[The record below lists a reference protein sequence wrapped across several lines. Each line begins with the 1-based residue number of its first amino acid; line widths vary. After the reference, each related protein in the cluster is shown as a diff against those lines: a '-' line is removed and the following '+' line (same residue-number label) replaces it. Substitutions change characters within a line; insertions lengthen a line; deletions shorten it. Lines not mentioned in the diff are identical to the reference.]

1 MAVKSRNKKSLG
13 EKLIFPEIMK
23 GYAVTLRNLASKPST
38 MQYPEE
44 RWKMATRYRG
54 YPKLVMDQTGDAKC
68 VACGLCAVVCP
79 PNAIELQAG
88 ETDRAKERHPVDFKI
103 HMGRCINCG
112 YCEEAC
118 PKAAIEMSKMY
129 ELNTTSLDDMI
140 YSKEVL
146 LQDY

>member
-1 MAVKSRNKKSLG
+1 VPTKTKRSLG
-13 EKLIFPEIMK
+13 ERLILPELVK
-23 GYAVTLRNLASKPST
+23 GYAVTLRSFASKSFT

-54 YPKLVMDQTGDAKC
+54 YPKLVMDEQGEAKC

-88 ETDRAKERHPVDFKI
+88 ETDRAKERHPVDFTI

-129 ELNTTSLDDMI
+129 ELNTTALDDMI
-140 YSKEVL
+140 FSKEVL

>member
-1 MAVKSRNKKSLG
+1 VEVMKQSTSLADRLILPALVKGYSVTLKSL
-13 EKLIFPEIMK
+13 
-23 GYAVTLRNLASKPST
+23 VTKPST
-38 MQYPEE
+38 MKYPEE

-54 YPKLVMDQTGDAKC
+54 YPKLVLDDQGEEKC

-88 ETDRAKERHPVDFKI
+88 ETERVKERHPVEFRI

-129 ELNTTSLDDMI
+129 ELNTTALDDMI
-140 YSKEVL
+140 YTKDVL

>member
-1 MAVKSRNKKSLG
+1 MKTTKRKMTLG
-13 EKLIFPEIMK
+13 ERLILPELVK
-23 GYAVTLRNLASKPST
+23 GYAVTLKNFGSKPTT

-44 RWKMATRYRG
+44 RWKMATRFRG
-54 YPKLVMDQTGDAKC
+54 YPKLIMDNDGEAKC

-79 PNAIELQAG
+79 PNAIELQAE
-88 ETDRAKERHPVDFKI
+88 ETDRAKERQPVEFTI

-129 ELNTTSLDDMI
+129 ELNTTALDDMI

>member
-1 MAVKSRNKKSLG
+1 MKTRTKSLS
-13 EKLIFPEIMK
+13 EKLIFPELLK
-23 GYAVTLRNLASKPST
+23 GYAVTLKNFTQKPST

-54 YPKLVMDQTGDAKC
+54 YPKLVMDEQNEAKC

-88 ETDRAKERHPVDFKI
+88 ETDRVKERFPVDFKI

-129 ELNTTSLDDMI
+129 ELNTTALDDMI

>member
-1 MAVKSRNKKSLG
+1 MVVGSHKKTLG
-13 EKLIFPEIMK
+13 ERLILPELMK
-23 GYAVTLRNLASKPST
+23 GYAVTLEQLATKPTT

-44 RWKMATRYRG
+44 RWQMARRYRG
-54 YPKLVMDQTGDAKC
+54 YPKLVMDEQGEPKC

-88 ETDRAKERHPVDFKI
+88 EVPRAKERQPVDFKI

-118 PKAAIEMSKMY
+118 PKSAIEMSKMY
-129 ELNTTSLDDMI
+129 ELNTTALDDMI

>member
-1 MAVKSRNKKSLG
+1 VIANNPKRSLG
-13 EKLIFPEIMK
+13 ERLIFPEFVK
-23 GYAVTLRNLASKPST
+23 GYAVTLKTLASKPIT

-44 RWKMATRYRG
+44 RWKMAPRYRG
-54 YPKLVMDQTGDAKC
+54 YPKLVMDEQGEAKC

-88 ETDRAKERHPVDFKI
+88 ETDRVKERHPVDFKI

-129 ELNTTSLDDMI
+129 ELNTTSLDEMI
-140 YSKEVL
+140 YTKEVL

>member
-1 MAVKSRNKKSLG
+1 MVANSDRKKTLG
-13 EKLIFPEIMK
+13 EKLILPELVK
-23 GYAVTLRNLASKPST
+23 GYAVTLKTLMSKPST

-44 RWKMATRYRG
+44 RWKMARRFRG
-54 YPKLVMDQTGDAKC
+54 YPKLVMDETGEPKC

-88 ETDRAKERHPVDFKI
+88 ETDRAKERFPVDFKI

-118 PKAAIEMSKMY
+118 PKFAIEMSKMY
-129 ELNTTSLDDMI
+129 ELNTTALDEMI
-140 YSKEVL
+140 YTKEVL

>member
-1 MAVKSRNKKSLG
+1 VVANSDRKKTLG
-13 EKLIFPEIMK
+13 EKLILPELVK
-23 GYAVTLRNLASKPST
+23 GYAVTLKTLMSKPST

-44 RWKMATRYRG
+44 RWKMARRFRG
-54 YPKLVMDQTGDAKC
+54 YPKLVMDETGEPKC

-88 ETDRAKERHPVDFKI
+88 ETDRAKERFPVDFKI

-118 PKAAIEMSKMY
+118 PKFAIEMSKMY
-129 ELNTTSLDDMI
+129 ELNTTALDEMI
-140 YSKEVL
+140 YTKEVL

>member
-1 MAVKSRNKKSLG
+1 MVANNRKTLSQRLVVPDLV
-13 EKLIFPEIMK
+13 K
-23 GYAVTLRNLASKPST
+23 GYAVTLKEAFTKPIT

-44 RWKMATRYRG
+44 RWKTAPRMRG
-54 YPKLVMDQTGDAKC
+54 YPKLVMDQEGEPKC

-88 ETDRAKERHPVDFKI
+88 ETDRAKERQPIDFKI

-118 PKAAIEMSKMY
+118 PKYAIEMSKLY
-129 ELNTTSLDDMI
+129 ELNTTSLDEMI

>member
-1 MAVKSRNKKSLG
+1 MLIDQRNRPTLG
-13 EKLIFPEIMK
+13 ERLVLPELVR
-23 GYAVTLRNLASKPST
+23 GYSVTLRQFFSKPFT

-44 RWKMATRYRG
+44 RWKMATRFRG
-54 YPKLVMDQTGDAKC
+54 YPRLVMDEHGQEKC

-88 ETDRAKERHPVDFKI
+88 ETDRVKERYPVDFKI

-112 YCEEAC
+112 FCEEAC

-129 ELNTTSLDDMI
+129 EFNTTSLDDMI

>member
-1 MAVKSRNKKSLG
+1 VVTNTDRKKTLG
-13 EKLIFPEIMK
+13 EKLILPELVK
-23 GYAVTLRNLASKPST
+23 GYAVTLKTLMSKPST

-44 RWKMATRYRG
+44 RWKMARRFRG
-54 YPKLVMDQTGDAKC
+54 YPKLVMDDTGEPKC

-88 ETDRAKERHPVDFKI
+88 ETDRVKERFPVDFKI

-118 PKAAIEMSKMY
+118 PKFAIEMSKMY
-129 ELNTTSLDDMI
+129 ELNTTALDEMI
-140 YSKEVL
+140 YTKEVL

>member
-1 MAVKSRNKKSLG
+1 MPTTIKKRTLS
-13 EKLIFPEIMK
+13 ERLILPELVK
-23 GYAVTLRNLASKPST
+23 GYAVTLRSFGGKSFT

-44 RWKMATRYRG
+44 RWKMATRFRG
-54 YPKLVMDQTGDAKC
+54 YPKLVMDEQGEAKC

-88 ETDRAKERHPVDFKI
+88 ETDRAKERHPVDFTI

-129 ELNTTSLDDMI
+129 ELNTTALDDMI
-140 YSKEVL
+140 FSKEVL

>member
-1 MAVKSRNKKSLG
+1 MIIEERHRESLS
-13 EKLIFPEIMK
+13 ERLVLPALIK
-23 GYAVTLRNLASKPST
+23 GYGVTLRQFFKKPFT

-54 YPKLVMDQTGDAKC
+54 YPKLVQDEQGQEKC

-79 PNAIELQAG
+79 PNAIELQPG
-88 ETDRAKERHPVDFKI
+88 ETDRVKERYPVDFKI

-112 YCEEAC
+112 FCEEAC

-129 ELNTTSLDDMI
+129 ELNTTALDDMI
-140 YSKEVL
+140 FSKEVL
-146 LQDY
+146 LRDY

>member
-1 MAVKSRNKKSLG
+1 VITTNNKKSLG
-13 EKLIFPEIMK
+13 ERLVLPEFIK
-23 GYAVTLRNLASKPST
+23 GYAVTLKTFATKPTT

-44 RWKMATRYRG
+44 RWKMARRYRG
-54 YPKLVMDQTGDAKC
+54 YPKLVMDDKGEEKC

-79 PNAIELQAG
+79 PNAIELQPG
-88 ETDRAKERHPVDFKI
+88 ETDRVKERHPVDFKI

-118 PKAAIEMSKMY
+118 PKAAIEMSKMH
-129 ELNTTSLDDMI
+129 ELNTTSLDEMI

-146 LQDY
+146 LRDY

>member
-1 MAVKSRNKKSLG
+1 MNTLEAKKPLS
-13 EKLIFPEIMK
+13 KRLIVPELVK
-23 GYAVTLRNLASKPST
+23 GYAVTLKNLVARKST
-38 MQYPEE
+38 LSYPEE
-44 RWKMATRYRG
+44 RWKMSERFRG
-54 YPKLVMDQTGDAKC
+54 YPKLVQDEDGEEKC

-79 PNAIELQAG
+79 PNAIELQPS
-88 ETDRAKERHPVDFKI
+88 ETDKVKERHPVSFEI

-118 PKAAIEMSKMY
+118 PKLAIEMSKMY
-129 ELNTTSLDDMI
+129 ELNTTNLDDMI

>member
-1 MAVKSRNKKSLG
+1 MVTNTKRRKSLG
-13 EKLIFPEIMK
+13 ERLVFPALVK
-23 GYAVTLRNLASKPST
+23 GYAVTLKTMIQKPYT

-54 YPKLVMDQTGDAKC
+54 YPKLVMDEQGEAKC

-88 ETDRAKERHPVDFKI
+88 ETDRVKERFPVDFKI

-118 PKAAIEMSKMY
+118 PKFAIEMSKMY
-129 ELNTTSLDDMI
+129 ELNTTALDEMI
-140 YSKEVL
+140 YTKEVL
-146 LQDY
+146 VQDY

>member
-1 MAVKSRNKKSLG
+1 VDVSTTRSKTLG
-13 EKLIFPEIMK
+13 ERLIFPALMK
-23 GYAVTLRNLASKPST
+23 GYAVTLKTFASKPST

-54 YPKLVMDQTGDAKC
+54 YPKLVMDEQGEAKC

-88 ETDRAKERHPVDFKI
+88 ETDRAKERIPVDFKI

-118 PKAAIEMSKMY
+118 PKSAIEMSKMH

-140 YSKEVL
+140 FSKEVL
-146 LQDY
+146 LRDY

>member
-1 MAVKSRNKKSLG
+1 VIVNRKRPLS
-13 EKLIFPEIMK
+13 EKLIFPALMK
-23 GYAVTLRNLASKPST
+23 GYAVTLKTLVARPFT

-54 YPKLVMDQTGDAKC
+54 YPKLVMDDQGEAKC

-88 ETDRAKERHPVDFKI
+88 ETSRAKERHPVDFAI

-118 PKAAIEMSKMY
+118 PKAAIEMSKMH
-129 ELNTTSLDDMI
+129 ELNTTALDDLI
-140 YSKEVL
+140 YTKEVL

>member
-1 MAVKSRNKKSLG
+1 VLSEKRNRRSLG
-13 EKLIFPEIMK
+13 ERLVLPMLVK
-23 GYAVTLRNLASKPST
+23 GYGVTLHQFFSKPFT

-44 RWKMATRYRG
+44 RWKMATRFRG
-54 YPKLVMDQTGDAKC
+54 YPKLVMDDQGKEKC

-79 PNAIELQAG
+79 PNAIELQPG
-88 ETDRAKERHPVDFKI
+88 ETDRVKERYPVTFKI

-129 ELNTTSLDDMI
+129 ELNVTSLDDLI
-140 YSKEVL
+140 FSKEVL

>member
-1 MAVKSRNKKSLG
+1 VPTKTKRSLG
-13 EKLIFPEIMK
+13 ERLILPELVK
-23 GYAVTLRNLASKPST
+23 GYAVTLRSFASKNFT

-44 RWKMATRYRG
+44 RWKMATRFRG
-54 YPKLVMDQTGDAKC
+54 YPKLVMDEQGDAKC

-79 PNAIELQAG
+79 PNAIELQAA
-88 ETDRAKERHPVDFKI
+88 ETDRAKERYPVDFKI

-129 ELNTTSLDDMI
+129 ELNTTALDDMI
-140 YSKEVL
+140 FSKEVL